1 LSLSIGDVGSWF
13 LSWVVNSVRN
23 VSKFWANWLA
33 ELLEAAFVLF
43 PATPILVVDET
54 VMVLFPYLS

>member
-1 LSLSIGDVGSWF
+1 
-13 LSWVVNSVRN
+13 WVVNSVRN